1 MSRATVLLA
10 LLITAP
16 LAACRD
22 SAFLAAEKVGTIDAY
37 KRFIEANPTDENIEA
52 AQERL
57 ADLELEAAKKVHT
70 VVAYKRYLEDHP
82 DGERSHVARAL
93 LEGLRFNAAKQRNTA
108 LAWRQFIKDHPEGAH
123 RDEAEKALARCELEE
138 LPRLDDPQE
147 LARVA
152 AAHPDDDRGAQAGAR
167 LDDAAFKAAAS
178 AARLFAYLK
187 DFPAGAHRD
196 EARVKLLSLEL
207 EGLLVSGRLEEA
219 RALAA
224 KAPLAKQV
232 PRLDARLK
240 RAEEVEKLARSKE
253 AAVQRALPG
262 YYLRSLE
269 DLKKSLVAPDPMD
282 RWEAAEELGQLVD
295 VKAIDPLLEA
305 LRSARH
311 TLVRQRAFDS
321 LDRLLKALPADVA
334 DFEVASRIEAAQA
347 QASDAQMVLT
357 LAVLLDLSGQLG
369 RAATEYQK
377 AFDPNAPDPVVL
389 RRWMTLRERRGEA
402 YSAAVA
408 ARQLSRWAVEQV
420 KDTEAAA
427 EGSTLSTARA
437 LCGARENAQA
447 ASTTI
452 GGALTGK
459 LEFADDVRE
468 YALRATEALRLSEAR
483 LRDVELKLLE
493 ADPHARRCG
502 DDALKARMVEAEQK
516 RLEALKQ
523 LSTKSPKSA
532 GLVLELA
539 RERDPS
545 PAIRTALKA
554 P

>member
-1 MSRATVLLA
+1 MPRATVFLA

-16 LAACRD
+16 LSACRD
-22 SAFLAAEKVGTIDAY
+22 SAFLKAEKTGTIDAY
-37 KRFIEANPTDENIEA
+37 RRFIEANPMDENVEA

-57 ADLELEAAKKVHT
+57 ADLELDEAKKVHT
-70 VVAYKRYLEDHP
+70 VVAYKRYLEEHP
-82 DGERSHVARAL
+82 DSERANVARAL
-93 LEGLRFNAAKQRNTA
+93 LEGLRFNAAKQRNNA
-108 LAWRQFIKDHPEGAH
+108 LAWRQFIKDHPDGAH
-123 RDEAEKALARCELEE
+123 RDEADKALARCELEE

-147 LARVA
+147 LARLA
-152 AAHPDDDRGAQAGAR
+152 SAHPDDDRGAQAGAR
-167 LDDAAFKAAAS
+167 LDDAVFKGATKAAQ
-178 AARLFAYLK
+178 LFAYLK
-187 DFPAGAHRD
+187 DYPAGAHRD

-232 PRLDARLK
+232 PKLDARLK
-240 RAEEVEKLARSKE
+240 HAEEVEKLKASKE

-262 YYLRSLE
+262 YYLRSLD

-311 TLVRQRAFDS
+311 TLVRERAFDS
-321 LDRLLKALPADVA
+321 LERLLKALPPDVA
-334 DFEVASRIEAAQA
+334 DFEIASRIEAAQA
-347 QASDAQMVLT
+347 QASDAQVVLT

-377 AFDPNAPDPVVL
+377 AFDPQAPDPVVL
-389 RRWMTLRERRGEA
+389 RRWVTLRERRGEG

-420 KDTEAAA
+420 KDTESAPDA
-427 EGSTLSTARA
+427 STLSTARA
-437 LCGARENAQA
+437 LCGARENAQVASEAIGA
-447 ASTTI
+447 AL
-452 GGALTGK
+452 AGK
-459 LEFADDVRE
+459 TEFADDVRE
-468 YALRATEALRLSEAR
+468 YALRATEALKLSDAR

-502 DDALKARMVEAEQK
+502 DDALKARMVEAEQQ

-523 LSTKSPKSA
+523 LSAKSPKA
-532 GLVLELA
+532 AVLVLELA

-545 PAIRTALKA
+545 QAIRTAVK
-554 P
+554 